1 MDRLS
6 KHFKT
11 YKDEHNSDPLLKIFK
26 LVDCSPAKEKTAS
39 VTRDSKNITG
49 VNYLPV
55 L

>member
-26 LVDCSPAKEKTAS
+26 LVDRSLQKKKQRAKPEH
-39 VTRDSKNITG
+39 SKNITG
-49 VNYLPV
+49 VNYQPV